1 MYECCMQQSVLLGN
15 TGREGVLLAALSAA
29 GQDRLRQCMNAAPAK
44 NAARLHR
51 QKLPTIIK
59 KSAPVNGCLLI
70 PWMMRVDSMDY
81 AC

>member
-1 MYECCMQQSVLLGN
+1 MRLGNAVYECCMQQSVLLGN

-51 QKLPTIIK
+51 QKLPTIM
-59 KSAPVNGCLLI
+59 LLEFLG
-70 PWMMRVDSMDY
+70 PSMY
-81 AC
+81 LVYN